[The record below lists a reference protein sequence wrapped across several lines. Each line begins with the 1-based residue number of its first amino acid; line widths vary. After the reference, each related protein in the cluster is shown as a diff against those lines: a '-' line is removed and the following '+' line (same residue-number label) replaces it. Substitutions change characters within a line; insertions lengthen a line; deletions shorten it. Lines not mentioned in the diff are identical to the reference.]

1 MLILPPEKQRAFM
14 INIFRAFNPLNALWL
29 IVVLFLSRVGYL
41 FHVPARVE
49 FIFVEPFA
57 RLLVPISYEYAF
69 SPVLNILLASVFV
82 FIQAL
87 LLNYLINFYNLLGK
101 PTFLPALMYVTL
113 SGLFAPFLVLSAP
126 LICNFLI
133 IWMLFKLFSLY
144 KGDDAKSTVYDLG
157 MIVALGSLI
166 YFPFIYLFLVIW
178 IALVLFKPFNWREWI
193 SGMLGYGTVFF
204 FLAVLY
210 YLNDK
215 LSSFSN
221 IWRPLATKFPD
232 HISINSY
239 NYLLLVPVIVILVL
253 CFFKLQ
259 QNFFKSYVQIRKSF
273 QLLFFIFFITAFSFY
288 VNASFHLNH
297 FLLCIAP
304 VAVFFAYFFLYATRK
319 WFYESLFLLLLI
331 SIICFQFNNF

>member
-1 MLILPPEKQRAFM
+1 M

-57 RLLVPISYEYAF
+57 RLLVPISYEYAL
-69 SPVLNILLASVFV
+69 SPVVNILLASVFI

-133 IWMLFKLFSLY
+133 IWLLFKLFSLY
-144 KGDDAKSTVYDLG
+144 KGDDAKSTAYDVG

-178 IALVLFKPFNWREWI
+178 IGLVLFKPFNWREWV
-193 SGMLGYGTVFF
+193 SGILGYTTVFF

-210 YLNDK
+210 YWNDK
-215 LSSFSN
+215 ISSFSN

-239 NYLLLVPVIVILVL
+239 NYVLLVPVIIILVL

-273 QLLFFIFFITAFSFY
+273 QLLFFIFLITAFSFY

-304 VAVFFAYFFLYATRK
+304 VAVFFAYFFLYSTRK

>member
-1 MLILPPEKQRAFM
+1 
-14 INIFRAFNPLNALWL
+14 
-29 IVVLFLSRVGYL
+29 
-41 FHVPARVE
+41 
-49 FIFVEPFA
+49 
-57 RLLVPISYEYAF
+57 
-69 SPVLNILLASVFV
+69 
-82 FIQAL
+82 
-87 LLNYLINFYNLLGK
+87 
-101 PTFLPALMYVTL
+101 
-113 SGLFAPFLVLSAP
+113 LFAPFLMLSAP
-126 LICNFLI
+126 LICNFLL

-144 KGDDAKSTVYDLG
+144 KGDDTKSTVYDLG

-178 IALVLFKPFNWREWI
+178 IALVFFKPFNWREWI
-193 SGMLGYGTVFF
+193 AGVLGYVTIFF
-204 FLAVLY
+204 FLAVFY
-210 YLNDK
+210 YLNDH
-215 LSSFSN
+215 LAAFYN

-239 NYLLLVPVIVILVL
+239 NYLLLIPVIAILVL

-273 QLLFFIFFITAFSFY
+273 QLLFFIFLIAAFSFY

-304 VAVFFAYFFLYATRK
+304 AAVFFAYFFLYSTRK

>member
-1 MLILPPEKQRAFM
+1 M

-82 FIQAL
+82 FVQAL

-126 LICNFLI
+126 LICNFLV

-144 KGDDAKSTVYDLG
+144 KGEDAKSTAYDMG

-178 IALVLFKPFNWREWI
+178 ISLVLFKPFNWREWV
-193 SGMLGYGTVFF
+193 SGILGYGTVFF

-259 QNFFKSYVQIRKSF
+259 QNFFKSYVQTRKSF
-273 QLLFFIFFITAFSFY
+273 QLLFFIFLITAFSFY

>member
-1 MLILPPEKQRAFM
+1 M
-14 INIFRAFNPLNALWL
+14 ISIFRAFNPLNVLWL
-29 IVVLFLSRVGYL
+29 AIVLFLSRVGYL
-41 FHVPARVE
+41 FHVPATLK

-57 RLLVPISYEYAF
+57 RLLVPVAYEYAF
-69 SPVLNILLASVFV
+69 SPVLNILLAAVLV

-113 SGLFAPFLVLSAP
+113 SGLFAPFLILSAP
-126 LICNFLI
+126 LICNFLV

-193 SGMLGYGTVFF
+193 AGVLGYVTVFF
-204 FLAVLY
+204 FLAVFY
-210 YLNDK
+210 YLNDHLPVFYK
-215 LSSFSN
+215 
-221 IWRPLATKFPD
+221 IWRPLGTKFPD

-239 NYLLLVPVIVILVL
+239 NYVLLIPIVAILVL

-273 QLLFFIFFITAFSFY
+273 QLLFFIFLIAAFSFY

-304 VAVFFAYFFLYATRK
+304 AAVFFAYFFLYATRK

-331 SIICFQFNNF
+331 SVICFQFNNF